1 MRQITRKEWAKT
13 SRNYKTIG
21 KKGSRLVEGQKYIM
35 SLEKEGTAL
44 VPVEVIKEGGK
55 KNGI

>member
-1 MRQITRKEWAKT
+1 MRQITRKEWAET

-44 VPVEVIKEGGK
+44 VPVEVIKEARR
-55 KNGI
+55 